1 MVHYAREVVM
11 AAPAKVIDVEDDES
25 SMLINEPPL
34 PYDSSE
40 MLAYRVRA
48 EGLLRSLIDE
58 LPVLQKIKQG
68 IAVQKMILSHFS
80 RQY

>member
-1 MVHYAREVVM
+1 
-11 AAPAKVIDVEDDES
+11 
-25 SMLINEPPL
+25 
-34 PYDSSE
+34 

-68 IAVQKMILSHFS
+68 IAVSEDDLISLQSAILAQDSDLTLNN
-80 RQY
+80 